1 MIGPGGNIWAMP
13 VPQCRCSASFG
24 PKASKGLLPPQVTP
38 VAGLFH
44 PRKRARAEAGS
55 CREPWPPCPAPSPG
69 PLGGSRP
76 RRGSGQGEP
85 LKRFVPPRWRREWC
99 RQRKERQ
106 RIVPRGFAAA
116 PLFPGRKKQTA
127 KGMGRSPPGDP
138 WGRVPGPEGKG
149 GVSSLPH
156 TLGKALAVDGKVAGR
171 CGRRE
176 DSERQAVGTAQPS
189 F

>member
-1 MIGPGGNIWAMP
+1 METFGRCPRPSAVVRPALAPRLPTGCYCHKSLPLRGCFTRRSVRGLRP
-13 VPQCRCSASFG
+13 VR
-24 PKASKGLLPPQVTP
+24 
-38 VAGLFH
+38 
-44 PRKRARAEAGS
+44 AGS
-55 CREPWPPCPAPSPG
+55 RGRPAPLPA
-69 PLGGSRP
+69 PARWGGRAP

-106 RIVPRGFAAA
+106 RVVPRGFAAA